1 MMKRFKKLIC
11 AGVAASMLLGTALS
25 ANALQYGEEWDSY
38 YHASTT
44 TYGDVSPSYWAYDAI
59 MRTTEKNWF
68 GGYPDGNFRPNNSIT
83 RAEALKVFVM
93 FLGLELE
100 DVTESSFY
108 DVDTSV
114 WYAPYIEAGKD
125 LFPTHTTIQGKR
137 PFNPDMPVTRE
148 DTIYALVKS
157 LGCNVGVKYVDQSV
171 LNMFNDQNSIS
182 GDVKA
187 YFAIALSHELV
198 SGYPDGTIRAQA
210 ALTRAEFATLLM
222 RGTEHGFHDKYEAKI
237 KSVTVSPSSPIE
249 MTIGETLTLSARATY
264 TDGTNQ
270 AYSNMQPYDENSNG
284 VISVSGNTIT
294 ALKEGTANIKY
305 NSSDMKGITTTVTVK
320 KPSAVPTL
328 KITDY
333 PDETSESS
341 ATVSGS
347 VSDASGKSVELTCN
361 GKDVSVQADGGFST
375 VVSLKDGEN
384 TIEFIAKNIY
394 DAQTTKKIIIKK
406 DGATSYGDE
415 SGEKEVDKSSKGTE
429 SKGTESKG
437 TISSPDDPTS
447 YLTFDKGTGTITDCG
462 TSVESIVIPEKL
474 DGVNVYYIGSEAF
487 ANCKYLEEIVLPST
501 LKGISEKAFSGCT
514 KLLAID
520 IPEGTKSIGENAFEN
535 CSALTDVTIPS
546 TVKKITGNMFL
557 NCKRLKNV
565 SLENGITV
573 IGDNAFCGC
582 KSLTELV
589 VPETVTKISSAAFL
603 DCGSLKMIEIPKT
616 VTEIADNAFDGCNAL
631 TIYAS
636 VNSYAIE
643 YAKEHGI
650 AWEVI

>member
-1 MMKRFKKLIC
+1 MMKKFKKIMC
-11 AGVAASMLLGTALS
+11 AGLVASMLLGTALS

-68 GGYPDGNFRPNNSIT
+68 GGYPDGNFRPDNSIT

-108 DVDTSV
+108 DVDASV

-182 GDVKA
+182 GDVKS

-294 ALKEGTANIKY
+294 ALKEGTATIKY
-305 NSSDMKGITTTVTVK
+305 NSSDMKGISTIVTVK

-341 ATVSGS
+341 VTISGN

-361 GKDVSVQADGGFST
+361 GKDVSVQSDGGFST

-384 TIEFIAKNIY
+384 TIEFIAKNVY
-394 DAQTTKKIIIKK
+394 DAQTTKKITIKK
-406 DGATSYGDE
+406 DGVTSFGDE
-415 SGEKEVDKSSKGTE
+415 SGEKDVDKSSKGTE

-487 ANCKYLEEIVLPST
+487 ANCKYLEEIVFPST
-501 LKGISEKAFSGCT
+501 LKGINEKAFSGCT

-535 CSALTDVTIPS
+535 CSALADVTIPS
-546 TVKKITGNMFL
+546 TVKKISGNMFL

-616 VTEIADNAFDGCNAL
+616 VTEIADNAFEGCNAL

>member
-1 MMKRFKKLIC
+1 MKKMRKFMC
-11 AGVAASMLLGTALS
+11 AGLAATMLLSTGLT
-25 ANALQYGEEWDSY
+25 ANALQYGEEWNSY
-38 YHASTT
+38 YHAATT
-44 TYGDVSPSYWAYDAI
+44 TYGDVSPSFWAYDAI

-83 RAEALKVFVM
+83 RAEALKVFVC

-108 DVDTSV
+108 DVDASK

-270 AYSNMQPYDENSNG
+270 AYSNMQPYDESSNG
-284 VISVSGNTIT
+284 VISLSGNTIT
-294 ALKEGTANIKY
+294 AVKEGTATIKY
-305 NSSDMKGITTTVTVK
+305 NSDDMKGITTTVTVK
-320 KPSAVPTL
+320 KPSDVPTL

-341 ATVSGS
+341 VTVSGN
-347 VSDASGKSVELTCN
+347 VSDKSGKSVELTCN
-361 GKDVSVQADGGFST
+361 GKDVDVKADGGFST
-375 VVSLKDGEN
+375 VISLKDGEN

-394 DAQTTKKIIIKK
+394 DAKTTKKITINKNGI
-406 DGATSYGDE
+406 AFSA
-415 SGEKEVDKSSKGTE
+415 GEDPVTPSTTVTPSTPSTPSS
-429 SKGTESKG
+429 SV
-437 TISSPDDPTS
+437 DDPYS
-447 YLTFDKGTGTITDCG
+447 YLSFDASTGTITDCG
-462 TSVESIVIPEKL
+462 TSVENITIPEKL

-487 ANCKYLEEIVLPST
+487 SECKYLEQIVLPNT
-501 LKGISEKAFSGCT
+501 LKGIKEGAFYKCT
-514 KLLAID
+514 RLLSID
-520 IPEGTKSIGENAFEN
+520 IPDGTKEIGKSAFSD
-535 CSALTDVTIPS
+535 CSALVEALIPG
-546 TVKKITGNMFL
+546 TVKALPQEMFW
-557 NCKRLKNV
+557 NCKRLKSV
-565 SLENGITV
+565 TLGEGIKT
-573 IGDNAFCGC
+573 IGSGAFWEC
-582 KSLTELV
+582 KSLNEIVL
-589 VPETVTKISSAAFL
+589 PETVTKIEDSAFYN
-603 DCGSLKMIEIPKT
+603 CGSLKMVEIPKT
-616 VTEIADNAFDGCNAL
+616 VTEIADNAFEGCNAL

-650 AWEVI
+650 AWEII